1 MSEQQP
7 QWNAP
12 QSSPSSQPPQSP
24 PSPQGPPP
32 SPARQ
37 GYPAQQPYPAQQAS
51 GYPAQQASGYPG
63 QQSYLQ
69 PFATPASGGQRNTVG
84 RLALALGLAAV
95 ALGLLSTV
103 LQYLSIRSGNY
114 AGAGWFTW
122 IATPVL
128 VAATVLGIIGL
139 RQPGR
144 PRGAA
149 AAGLALGAS
158 PLLGLAFNTLLF
170 STL

>member
-1 MSEQQP
+1 MSDQQP
-7 QWNAP
+7 QWN
-12 QSSPSSQPPQSP
+12 PPQP
-24 PSPQGPPP
+24 PPP
-32 SPARQ
+32 SFSQQ
-37 GYPAQQPYPAQQAS
+37 GYPAQQAYPAQQPFGCPGPQSS
-51 GYPAQQASGYPG
+51 GHPAQPSYP
-63 QQSYLQ
+63 Q
-69 PFATPASGGQRNTVG
+69 PFATTPSGGQRNTVG
-84 RLALALGLAAV
+84 RVALALGLAAV

-103 LQYLSIRSGNY
+103 LQYVSIRSGSY
-114 AGAGWFTW
+114 AGIGWPTW
-122 IATPVL
+122 IATPIL

-158 PLLGLAFNTLLF
+158 PLIGLAFNSLLF